1 MATTIKS
8 KSKTLKLTLK
18 GQNLK
23 MPHGYQITKRVV
35 KRKKK

>member
-23 MPHGYQITKRVV
+23 MPHGYAITKRVI
-35 KRKKK
+35 KKKNK